1 VGSPLRYY
9 RSAGT
14 AARAHAAVRWAS
26 CPFPEAEKAVPRS
39 GRILELGCGHGLFS
53 VWLATESHERQVL
66 GTDID
71 AGKIDA
77 AIAAAASAT
86 AEGADLR
93 FELAQVGEI
102 AAGPWDAIA
111 VIDVFYLL
119 DADTQRTVVAR
130 LAAELAPG
138 GVLVLKEMDVM
149 PRWKHEWNR
158 LQEILAVRLLHITAG
173 TEMTFLP
180 ASQLA
185 GFATDAGLE
194 LVESRRIDRHSV
206 HPHHLIVARRPS

>member
-14 AARAHAAVRWAS
+14 VSRAHVAVRWAS
-26 CPFPEAEKAVPRS
+26 CPFPEAEKATPRS

-53 VWLATESHERQVL
+53 VLLATESHERQVL

-71 AGKIDA
+71 AGKIDTA
-77 AIAAAASAT
+77 EAAAAQAR
-86 AEGADLR
+86 AQGADVR

-119 DADTQRTVVAR
+119 DADTQRTLVAR
-130 LAAELAPG
+130 LVAELAPG
-138 GVLVLKEMDVM
+138 GVLVLKEMDVE

-158 LQEILAVRLLHITAG
+158 FQETLAVRLLHITAG
-173 TEMTFLP
+173 AEMTYLP
-180 ASQLA
+180 ASLLA
-185 GFATDAGLE
+185 GFAIDAGLD
-194 LVESRRIDRHSV
+194 LVESRRVDRRSV
-206 HPHHLIVARRPS
+206 HPHHLIVARRPD